1 MDGPSQVGT
10 STATVSMWPI
20 WGIQIGA
27 ILEEVTSES
36 YAYHAVPMDLA
47 PPLKVT
53 DYLG

>member
-1 MDGPSQVGT
+1 MVLHRLGLSLLLRQCT
-10 STATVSMWPI
+10 WPI

-27 ILEEVTSES
+27 ILEEATSES
-36 YAYHAVPMDLA
+36 YTYQVVPMDLA